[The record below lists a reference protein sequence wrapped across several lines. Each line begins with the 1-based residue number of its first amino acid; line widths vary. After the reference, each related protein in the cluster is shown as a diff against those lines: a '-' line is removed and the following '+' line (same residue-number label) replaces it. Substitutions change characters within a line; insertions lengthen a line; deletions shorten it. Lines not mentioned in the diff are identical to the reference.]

1 MLRLLA
7 KHSKGVVFQGPV
19 QGEARRF
26 GVHLLQRFSGA
37 VQAVEPGPGA
47 EMESAER
54 AFEAMSA
61 QGGTGDV
68 YIAHVLEKAER
79 EQEVIFLG
87 AFKSRRDAAR
97 ALVDRAKHEFA
108 QAMQRAYEDNSYQEP
123 TFLLE
128 GDNFSLLVE
137 DAMLQ
142 QFKVTGVPLA

>member
-1 MLRLLA
+1 M
-7 KHSKGVVFQGPV
+7 
-19 QGEARRF
+19 
-26 GVHLLQRFSGA
+26 
-37 VQAVEPGPGA
+37 
-47 EMESAER
+47 
-54 AFEAMSA
+54 
-61 QGGTGDV
+61 

-97 ALVDRAKHEFA
+97 ALVGRAKHEFA

-137 DAMLQ
+137 NAMLQ